1 MLKAGLKPLSEDK
14 RDFPLGALG
23 AIPSLEDVKPTGLS
37 PRKILN
43 QIADGNDDF
52 CTSYAVAGALSITEE
67 TDLFPDFQMAA
78 SLELNPSEWG
88 QELRPAMKAT
98 TIYGIPNDQ
107 KKLPKE
113 QRKDFSQYTQ
123 FKKEALY
130 HKQKTYF
137 KTSGKYDPAD
147 NVIAWLSA
155 YKHPIIMGVNWGW
168 SLQDRELTGF
178 PDGFGHCI
186 YAIDFTPDRKWIKV
200 VNSAG
205 IEAGDNGIHM
215 LSRETANDSILK
227 FGAYM
232 HVDVTKEEAQA
243 SVEMYRSN
251 TSWWWKILTRSWH

>member
-1 MLKAGLKPLSEDK
+1 MLKGGLTPLTKDD

-23 AIPSLEDVKPTGLS
+23 PIPSLDDVKPTGLQ

-52 CTSYAVAGALSITEE
+52 CTSYAIAGALGITEE
-67 TDLFPDFQMAA
+67 ADLFPDFQMAA
-78 SLELNPSEWG
+78 SLDLNPSQWG

-107 KKLPKE
+107 QKLPVDK
-113 QRKDFSQYTQ
+113 RKDFSQYEQ
-123 FKKEALY
+123 YKKEARY

-137 KTSGKYDPAD
+137 KTSGKYEPAD

-155 YKHPIIMGVNWGW
+155 YKRPVILGVNWGW
-168 SLQDRELTGF
+168 SLQDIELTGT

-205 IEAGDNGIHM
+205 ETAGDKGTHL
-215 LSRETANDSILK
+215 LSRETANEFILK
-227 FGAYM
+227 YGSYM
-232 HVDVTKEEAQA
+232 HVDITKEEAQA
-243 SVEMYRSN
+243 SVEMYRSSP
-251 TSWWWKILTRSWH
+251 SWWWKILTRSWH